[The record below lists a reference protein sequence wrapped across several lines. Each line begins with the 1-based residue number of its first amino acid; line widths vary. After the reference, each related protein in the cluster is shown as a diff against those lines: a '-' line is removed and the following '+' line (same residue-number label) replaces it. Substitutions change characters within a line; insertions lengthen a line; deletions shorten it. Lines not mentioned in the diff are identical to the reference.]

1 MKKALQ
7 RVICLAAAGLA
18 FSAQAQQPIAQLRG
32 TVHDTNGG
40 VIPGVRLTAVCGHR
54 KVSTT
59 VSGNDGRYALELPV
73 GRKCVIRAAAEHFAD
88 AYRTERL
95 PRAGA
100 NENFTLSV
108 RAATTEIVVHASEQ
122 PLISIDPTANAG
134 AIILGQHELNSLP
147 DDPADLMQDLLAMA
161 GPTATGGVQL
171 YTDGFTARQLP
182 PKSTI
187 REIKINDDPYS
198 AEYHHVGRGRI
209 EILTKPGSNTM
220 HGQFA
225 YRYGNAV
232 FDSLNPYAIK
242 RAPYWAQLI
251 NGSVGGPMTQKI
263 SYFANFQDWIE
274 KGNAVIDA
282 QVLDPTLT
290 PTSLRQTLIVP
301 AQHLTA
307 GARFDLQ
314 ATQNTTLTA
323 RFQYTRR
330 SADARGPGGF
340 YLGPS
345 AYNTIEP
352 EDNLQLSAVS
362 ALNRSTLNQLRF
374 QYLRQNIAQTPSSTT
389 PTILVMDSFTTGGSA
404 AGAFSQHQSLYE
416 IEDYVSHTIGRHTL
430 MIGGQTRFLQFE
442 NAAPVDFNG
451 NYVFSGGRAP
461 VLGPNLQPVL
471 DSNGVVQTQRITSLD
486 RYRRTLL
493 FQSMNM
499 TPGQIRALG
508 GGASQYTVATGTPTA
523 QVMQFDFGAFAQDV
537 WKATDALSVTAGLR
551 WEGQNTI
558 HRWTDLAPRVGFAWM
573 PFGHHSG
580 TVIRA
585 GSGIFFDRLDPGLYL
600 NTLRYNGTLQQRYV
614 VANPDFYPSAPPV
627 TALAQLGLPQT
638 IQTIAPGLR
647 SPYLIQSS
655 AGIEQ
660 RLPGKTVAGLSFIS
674 TQGRHLLYSANVAAN
689 PSTGNNYQYQSAG
702 SLNEAQLAFS
712 IRRKYHHGFA
722 LFGNYT
728 WTNAHDNTDGAST
741 FPINGNNIAAEYGRA
756 ATDIHHYAILDITT
770 PGLLGT
776 RMAFYLI
783 ARSGAP
789 FNITTGHDNNGDSIY
804 NDRPGIATN
813 STGSG
818 IVSTPYGALNLF
830 PTTGETILPR
840 NFGQGPGYFG
850 LNMRIRRSFA
860 LFGPR
865 GSGIA
870 PSAWIR
876 SAWFHVS
883 HTPKGP
889 HFTVIVTARNLLNH
903 MNRGLP
909 SGNLSSPLFN
919 QSNTLASPTKPRHR
933 TYDNNRRI
941 QFELRFNF

>member
-7 RVICLAAAGLA
+7 RIACLAAAALA
-18 FSAQAQQPIAQLRG
+18 LSAQAQQPIAQLRG
-32 TVHDTNGG
+32 TVHDPNGG
-40 VIPGVRLTAVCGHR
+40 VIPGARLTAVCEKGII
-54 KVSTT
+54 KTT
-59 VSGNDGRYALELPV
+59 VARSDGSYVLDLPV
-73 GRKCVIRAAAEHFAD
+73 DRQCVVHATSPGFSETRKAEH
-88 AYRTERL
+88 L
-95 PRAGA
+95 PQAGA
-100 NENFTLSV
+100 IEDFTLSV
-108 RAATTEIVVHASEQ
+108 KAATDEIVVHAGAQ
-122 PLISIDPTANAG
+122 PLISVDPTANAG
-134 AIILGQHELNSLP
+134 AIVLGQHELNSLP
-147 DDPADLMQDLLAMA
+147 DDPEDLMEDLLAMA
-161 GPTATGGVQL
+161 GPTPPGGVQL

-198 AEYHHVGRGRI
+198 AEYHHVGLGRI
-209 EILTKPGSNTM
+209 EVLTKPGSNKV

-225 YRYGNAV
+225 YRYGNAF
-232 FDSLNPYAIK
+232 FDSLNPYAVK

-251 NGSVGGPMTQKI
+251 NGSIGGPMTRKI

-301 AQHLTA
+301 AQNLTT
-307 GARFDLQ
+307 GARFDFQ

-330 SADARGPGGF
+330 SADGRGPGGF
-340 YLGPS
+340 YLGPN
-345 AYNTIEP
+345 AYNMVEP
-352 EDNLQLSAVS
+352 EGNLQLSAVS

-389 PTILVMDSFTTGGSA
+389 PTLVVMDSFTSGGSA

-416 IEDYVSHTIGRHTL
+416 IQDYVSRTIGRHTL
-430 MIGGQTRFLQFE
+430 MIGGQTRFLNFE

-451 NYVFSGGRAP
+451 QYVFSGGSAP
-461 VLGPNLQPVL
+461 VLGTNYQPVL
-471 DSNGVVQTQRITSLD
+471 DNNGVVQTQRITSLE

-499 TPGQIRALG
+499 TPAQIRALG
-508 GGASQYTVATGTPTA
+508 GGASQYTIATGTPTA
-523 QVMQFDFGAFAQDV
+523 QVMQFDFGAFAQDD
-537 WKATDALSVTAGLR
+537 WKVTDTLSVTAGLR

-580 TVIRA
+580 TVLRA
-585 GSGIFFDRLDPGLYL
+585 GSGIFFDRFDPGLYL
-600 NTLRYNGTLQQRYV
+600 DTLRYNGILQQRYV
-614 VANPDFYPSAPPV
+614 IANPDFYPTAPPV
-627 TALAQLGLPQT
+627 STLAKMGLPQT

-647 SPYLIQSS
+647 SPYIIQSS

-674 TQGRHLLYSANVAAN
+674 TMGRHLLYSANVAAN
-689 PSTGNNYQYQSAG
+689 PSTGNNYQYQSGG
-702 SLNEAQLAFS
+702 SLNETQLAVS

-728 WTNAHDNTDGAST
+728 WTHARDNTDGPST

-756 ATDIHHYAILDITT
+756 ATDIHHYAMLDATT

-776 RMAFYLI
+776 RMIFYLI

-804 NDRPGIATN
+804 NDRPGIATS
-813 STGSG
+813 STQSG
-818 IVSTPYGALNLF
+818 IVNTPYGALDPF
-830 PTTGETILPR
+830 PTAGETILPR

-850 LNMRIRRSFA
+850 LNMRISRAFPLFA
-860 LFGPR
+860 SR

-876 SAWFHVS
+876 PAWFHIS

-919 QSNTLASPTKPRHR
+919 QSNSLASPTKPLHP
-933 TYDNNRRI
+933 TYENNRRI
-941 QFELRFNF
+941 QFEVRFNF